1 MAQKAKPQLIVKTI
15 NGENFDLQEK
25 LGKVV
30 IVNFWVSWCLNCHAE
45 IKILKELY
53 SQYHQSGLEIIG
65 VSVDRK
71 KDYKDFA
78 KIAKELNYPSG
89 LFTDIKQTNFEEPT
103 NLPTTYIIDRTG
115 NLINLDIL
123 QKDEMS
129 KKDFEKI
136 LQQVL

>member
-1 MAQKAKPQLIVKTI
+1 MAQKPQPQLIVKTI

-30 IVNFWVSWCLNCHAE
+30 IVNFWVSWCLYCNAE
-45 IKILKELY
+45 MQILKELY
-53 SQYHQSGLEIIG
+53 NQYHQSGLEIIG

-115 NLINLDIL
+115 NLINLDI
-123 QKDEMS
+123 S
-129 KKDFEKI
+129 RASYFHF
-136 LQQVL
+136 V